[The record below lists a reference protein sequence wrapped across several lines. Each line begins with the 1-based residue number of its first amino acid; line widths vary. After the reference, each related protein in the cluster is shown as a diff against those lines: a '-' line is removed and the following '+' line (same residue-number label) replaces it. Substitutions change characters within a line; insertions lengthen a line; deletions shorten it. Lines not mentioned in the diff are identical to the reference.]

1 MKKYFSSRIS
11 CNLLTNLLNMRK
23 NSLSK
28 NLKASVPFVMVTII
42 NISKIDNKNAQFMYI
57 TKSSFF

>member
-1 MKKYFSSRIS
+1 MW
-11 CNLLTNLLNMRK
+11 K